1 MTIFDAWDQFALQW
15 AVIFLAAITALCLAD
30 ALYRAWRAR
39 RERQRTVIGRRVP
52 RPEWAARKLQSGRW
66 IVERRR

>member
-1 MTIFDAWDQFALQW
+1 MSGGFALAW
-15 AVIFLAAITALCLAD
+15 FILFLALTFALCMAD
-30 ALYRAWRAR
+30 ALWRWWQAR
-39 RERQRTVIGRRVP
+39 RERSRRVIGRRVP